1 VAGIRNKACK
11 SDNVSVENFSPA
23 FLDALTLDAEQSSRQ
38 RQHKNIH
45 KNYNDSCQ
53 RLFNAIGIDSYIRP
67 HRHLID
73 PKDEC
78 LIAVRG
84 RMALLVFD
92 DVGQIVYVI
101 RFGAQITEGQS
112 LISAGVNL
120 PAGVWHTVISEMP
133 GSILFEVKSG
143 PFNPERAKEWAV
155 WAPKENTSEATDYLM
170 QLKHISWFI

>member
-1 VAGIRNKACK
+1 MEI
-11 SDNVSVENFSPA
+11 ENFSSG
-23 FLDALTLDAEQSSRQ
+23 FLDALSQQAEQVIRK

-45 KNYNDSCQ
+45 QHYNDSCQ

-92 DVGQIVYVI
+92 DIGQVEQVI
-101 RFGAQITEGQS
+101 RFGAQTNEAQQA
-112 LISAGVNL
+112 ISVGVNL
-120 PAGVWHTVISEMP
+120 PAGVWHTVIAEMP
-133 GSILFEVKSG
+133 DSILFEVKSG
-143 PFNPERAKEWAV
+143 PFNPEQAKEWAA
-155 WAPKENTSEATDYLM
+155 WAPAENTPEAAEYLM
-170 QLKHISWFI
+170 ELKHRVFVTIESKCS